1 MGLFISNTRLFRLL
15 EYKRLFVT
23 LVIITV
29 IYLQIKNSTTIAII
43 RNFLTRAT
51 RVANPLVETTKI

>member
-15 EYKRLFVT
+15 EYKRLFVS

-29 IYLQIKNSTTIAII
+29 IYLQIKNATTIEII

-51 RVANPLVETTKI
+51 RLDL